1 MSNQKKT
8 IGVLVVLVVSSMLL
22 IVPIQETNAQFI
34 LAVWPYP
41 DGDGQG
47 VQYVK
52 VYNGSQ
58 LLITWDSSDITIM
71 EIGSDTN
78 LTLAVYCW
86 LDNALVWA
94 DGFEDAKNYFQ
105 HSVIVST
112 PANSSVFSQQ
122 NFTYIDGNDTSA
134 PMFWYRYDIIL
145 DIPFV
150 DGETYEVFLT
160 YEIYY

>member
-1 MSNQKKT
+1 MYKQRKGL
-8 IGVLVVLVVSSMLL
+8 GVLVVLVISMLL

-34 LAVWPYP
+34 LAVWTYP
-41 DGDGQG
+41 DDNGQG
-47 VQYVK
+47 IQYVR

-58 LLITWDSSDITIM
+58 LLATWDSSDTTVM

-94 DGFEDAKNYFQ
+94 DDFEDAKNHFQ

-112 PANSSVFSQQ
+112 AANSSVFSQQ
-122 NFTYIDGNDTSA
+122 NFTYIEGNDTAA

-150 DGETYEVFLT
+150 DGESYEVLLT